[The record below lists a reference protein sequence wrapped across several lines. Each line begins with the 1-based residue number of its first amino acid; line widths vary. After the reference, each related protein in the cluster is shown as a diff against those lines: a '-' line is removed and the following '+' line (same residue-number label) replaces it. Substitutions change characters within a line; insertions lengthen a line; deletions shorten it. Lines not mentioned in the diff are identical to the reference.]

1 MEIQKYTEL
10 RFNQFV
16 EVWIQQTLGNV
27 SYIRRGASPR
37 PIEDEKWFDSKGIFG
52 WLRIADVSEQNGRIF
67 SLKQKLSIAGQQK
80 TLILDKPHLIMSI
93 AATVGKPVI
102 NYIPTGVHD
111 GFIVFINLNIDIE
124 FTFQWLEG
132 FRQNWFKLGQ
142 PGSQL
147 NLNSDLVKKQAIYVP
162 VQQAEQIQIGQF
174 FQNLD
179 QSIALQEQKLTQTQ
193 NLKQAMLEKMFPK
206 AGNKQPEIRLKGF
219 SGNWA
224 ISQLSDFIS
233 IKHGF
238 AFDGKYFSEMESNLC
253 LVTPGNFLIGGGFK
267 TEKFVYYK
275 GTVPNNY
282 ILSDD
287 DLIVTMTDLS
297 KDSDTL
303 GCPALIPKKDGKIFL
318 HNQRIGLIS
327 FEENGLNKGF
337 LFYLLQT
344 NFYHKYIVL
353 SATGTTVKHTSPDKI
368 KSFSCHIPEYE
379 EQVKIGQFFEK
390 IDGVM
395 ALHKQQLQTL
405 KNLKQAFLIK
415 MFV

>member
-1 MEIQKYTEL
+1 MEIQKHPEIRFKSFSDIWLTRRLREICYYHTSSLTMNDAKKHGTFKLYDATGCIGYTTE
-10 RFNQFV
+10 N
-16 EVWIQQTLGNV
+16 IQETQYISIIKDGSGVGRVRILPKNSSFLATMGAIKVKDRNADLNFIYYQLQCVDFSKHILGANIPHV
-27 SYIRRGASPR
+27 YFSSYGSDYYFLPCV
-37 PIEDEKWFDSKGIFG
+37 D
-52 WLRIADVSEQNGRIF
+52 EQN
-67 SLKQKLSIAGQQK
+67 LL
-80 TLILDKPHLIMSI
+80 
-93 AATVGKPVI
+93 
-102 NYIPTGVHD
+102 
-111 GFIVFINLNIDIE
+111 
-124 FTFQWLEG
+124 
-132 FRQNWFKLGQ
+132 
-142 PGSQL
+142 
-147 NLNSDLVKKQAIYVP
+147 
-162 VQQAEQIQIGQF
+162 GQF

-193 NLKQAMLEKMFPK
+193 NLKQALLEKMFPK
-206 AGNKQPEIRLKGF
+206 AGSKQPEIRLKGF
-219 SGNWA
+219 SGDWA

-238 AFDGKYFSEMESNLC
+238 AFDGRYFSEMESNLC

>member
-1 MEIQKYTEL
+1 MEKLNNPEIRFKEYLHSWYTVRLGDITDCYSGGTPTVGVKHFYGGNIPFIRSGEISDSKTEL
-10 RFNQFV
+10 FLTNEGV
-16 EVWIQQTLGNV
+16 E
-27 SYIRRGASPR
+27 
-37 PIEDEKWFDSKGIFG
+37 
-52 WLRIADVSEQNGRIF
+52 
-67 SLKQKLSIAGQQK
+67 
-80 TLILDKPHLIMSI
+80 
-93 AATVGKPVI
+93 
-102 NYIPTGVHD
+102 
-111 GFIVFINLNIDIE
+111 
-124 FTFQWLEG
+124 
-132 FRQNWFKLGQ
+132 
-142 PGSQL
+142 
-147 NLNSDLVKKQAIYVP
+147 NSSAKLVKKNDVLYALYGATSGEVSLSKINGAINQAILAIIPSHSIKPEFIVYWLRKAKSKIISNYL
-162 VQQAEQIQIGQF
+162 QGGQGNLSAEIVKDLLVSLPNSDDTNEQTQIGQF

-179 QSIALQEQKLTQTQ
+179 QSIALHEQKLTQTQ

-219 SGNWA
+219 SGDWA

-238 AFDGKYFSEMESNLC
+238 AFDGRYFSEMESNLC
-253 LVTPGNFLIGGGFK
+253 LITPGNFLIGGGFK

-287 DLIVTMTDLS
+287 DIIVTMTDLS

>member
-1 MEIQKYTEL
+1 MEIQKYPRIRFSSYSSSWDLKKLEL
-10 RFNQFV
+10 VAIFNPYSDLPQTFEYVDLESVVGTKLINSRKESVHTAPSRAQRLASRGDVFYQAVRPYQKNNYLFDLPVGDYVFSTGYIQIRPSIDSYYLLSYVQKNDFV
-16 EVWIQQTLGNV
+16 QMVLENCTGT
-27 SYIRRGASPR
+27 SYPAINTTG
-37 PIEDEKWFDSKGIFG
+37 
-52 WLRIADVSEQNGRIF
+52 
-67 SLKQKLSIAGQQK
+67 LKKLEICF
-80 TLILDKPHLIMSI
+80 P
-93 AATVGKPVI
+93 
-102 NYIPTGVHD
+102 N
-111 GFIVFINLNIDIE
+111 NLNE
-124 FTFQWLEG
+124 
-132 FRQNWFKLGQ
+132 
-142 PGSQL
+142 
-147 NLNSDLVKKQAIYVP
+147 QA
-162 VQQAEQIQIGQF
+162 QIGQF

-179 QSIALQEQKLTQTQ
+179 QSIALHEQKLTQTQ
-193 NLKQAMLEKMFPK
+193 NLKRAMLEKMFPK
-206 AGNKQPEIRLKGF
+206 AGSKQPEIRLKGF
-219 SGNWA
+219 SEDWA

-238 AFDGKYFSEMESNLC
+238 AFDGRYFSEMESNLC
-253 LVTPGNFLIGGGFK
+253 LITPGNFLIGGGFK